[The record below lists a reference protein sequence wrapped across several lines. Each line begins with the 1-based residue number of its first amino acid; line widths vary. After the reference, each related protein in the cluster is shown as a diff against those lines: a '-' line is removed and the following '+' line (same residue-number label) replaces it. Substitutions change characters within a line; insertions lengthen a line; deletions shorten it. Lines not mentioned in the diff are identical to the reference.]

1 MIVESAEIA
10 KIIEEIIK
18 RGNDVEIKS
27 CKNGY
32 KILEVKRKVVATIE
46 NK

>member
-1 MIVESAEIA
+1 MDSAEIA
-10 KIIEEIIK
+10 KIIEDIIK

-32 KILEVKRKVVATIE
+32 KILEVKRKVVVTIE